1 MTRSGREVSAERP
14 TVSPRLRCW
23 AHSEAGEAHLKQQYA
38 KPYSMAFT
46 TKPRTVASATLLVTM
61 IAAAVAVPRLVGAQG
76 PKLSFFDEGLGFV
89 RKYRDAAACPHD
101 DPHTASALGAVAP
114 NALGAAVGFV
124 VGSVAGIASTRSWM
138 GALRGGIVGGS
149 IGTAMGQLAS
159 ASGAVDKLSDV
170 DENPTELADKRDS
183 ALCEVVRR
191 GDQVRTP
198 VLVHLGKALNAECHV
213 APKDLARLDPAAV
226 MAIQRCISGSDEAGR
241 IAAKHLTALR
251 AINHGTC
258 RAAAYIVDTYNR
270 KLLDQALR
278 DHRTDVNE
286 LMYAECED
294 DEPKR
299 DSAPTAAPRR
309 PQLPRAGSTEYHM

>member
-1 MTRSGREVSAERP
+1 
-14 TVSPRLRCW
+14 
-23 AHSEAGEAHLKQQYA
+23 
-38 KPYSMAFT
+38 MAFT
-46 TKPRTVASATLLVTM
+46 TKARTVTGATLLVTM
-61 IAAAVAVPRLVGAQG
+61 FAASVAVPRLVDAQG
-76 PKLSFFDEGLGFV
+76 GPRLNFFDEGLGFV
-89 RKYRDAAACPHD
+89 RKYRGASTCPRDDARA
-101 DPHTASALGAVAP
+101 TSALVAVAP

-124 VGSVAGIASTRSWM
+124 VGSVAGIASTRSWL

-159 ASGAVDKLSDV
+159 ASGAVDKLSDI

-198 VLVHLGKALNAECHV
+198 VLVHLGKALNPECHV
-213 APKDLARLDPAAV
+213 APKDLASLDPAAV
-226 MAIQRCISGSDEAGR
+226 MAIQRCMSRSDEANR
-241 IAAKHLTALR
+241 VAAKHLAALR

-286 LMYAECED
+286 LMEAECED
-294 DEPKR
+294 AEPKR
-299 DSAPTAAPRR
+299 NAAPTAAPRQ